1 MASLLLGASD
11 TSCAPTILVSPG
23 EFLRKSTA
31 TLLQLLHGLKRART
45 IHHTGREKTPL
56 ELLRRAKFLTQT
68 SASLLSHLGVRIQ
81 IEGTIPQRGLLV
93 CNHVS
98 FLDIM
103 VLSAVHPLVFV
114 SKSEVAHWPI
124 VGAIAESAG
133 TLFIQREKRS
143 DVSRINEQIRAVFDA
158 GLLVCIFPEGTSSDG
173 SSVLPFKPSLL
184 QPAITEKIP
193 IYPGH
198 IFYGD
203 RTGKRI
209 DELAYFGDRSLI
221 GCLSAVLWMRE
232 SIARVRFGSHPPAE
246 PDRKKMASILHAAV
260 CSLGDDPSPA
270 CLDAPSPP
278 K

>member
-1 MASLLLGASD
+1 MSGSVVEFTTRTLDPAE
-11 TSCAPTILVSPG
+11 LVSLG

-31 TLLQLLHGLKRART
+31 TVLQLLHGLKRAKSIISVGRDRT
-45 IHHTGREKTPL
+45 PE
-56 ELLRRAKFLTQT
+56 ELRRRAQVLQQI
-68 SASLLSHLGVRIQ
+68 SAALLSHLGVRIQ
-81 IEGTIPQRGLLV
+81 IEGPVPQKGLLV

-114 SKSEVAHWPI
+114 SKAEVARWPI
-124 VGAIAESAG
+124 VGVIAESAG

-143 DVSRINEQIRAVFDA
+143 DVSRVNDQIHAAFDA
-158 GLLVCIFPEGTSSDG
+158 DLLVCIFPEGTSSDG

-184 QPAITEKIP
+184 QPALTAQIP

-203 RTGKRI
+203 AAGHRI
-209 DELAYFGDRSLI
+209 DALAYFGERSLTE
-221 GCLSAVLWMRE
+221 CLRAALWRRE
-232 SIARVRFGSHPPAE
+232 SIARVRFGEPPARE
-246 PDRKKMASILHAAV
+246 TDRKKMAAILHAAV
-260 CSLGDDPSPA
+260 CALGDTRSPA
-270 CLDAPSPP
+270 CLDAISPA